1 MGWPSF
7 GIRCNKI
14 ISVLSYRISLFLILP
29 IVDVTIHRHQTLAS
43 SVFDIKLIPES
54 IPEALKNHIRF
65 GQHHYNL
72 YFEASSFLSFTISGF
87 TTLKHID
94 GHWWFPIFLEWLCAE
109 KKRKRK
115 RGEGGREERREGRRE
130 GNRQVGRKKQREICV
145 FD

>member
-7 GIRCNKI
+7 GIKCNKI
-14 ISVLSYRISLFLILP
+14 ISVLSYRASLFLILP

-43 SVFDIKLIPES
+43 SVFDIKLIPEF
-54 IPEALKNHIRF
+54 IPEALKTHIRF

-72 YFEASSFLSFTISGF
+72 YSEASSFEISGF
-87 TTLKHID
+87 TALKHID

-109 KKRKRK
+109 IKRKKK
-115 RGEGGREERREGRRE
+115 RGEGGKEERREGRRE
-130 GNRQVGRKKQREICV
+130 GKGGRKRQREICV